1 MIFHRANPCKFRG
14 IEGKEKLQTWTNPTR
29 LWEPNG
35 LMLNRWAVY
44 DHIYGI
50 SPGMRREC
58 RCLWAVCGDGCR
70 NHGAVCRCE
79 LQHIGISFACCIY
92 LWFQQTETEK
102 RINKP
107 CQALNGL
114 VRLVWLIKLV
124 LAGGEPSH
132 FSKKVQIELILTAE
146 KISVCWKKHYYS

>member
-1 MIFHRANPCKFRG
+1 MIFHHANPCKFRG
-14 IEGKEKLQTWTNPTR
+14 IEGKNPKLQIWTNLTT

-35 LMLNRWAVY
+35 LILNRWAVY
-44 DHIYGI
+44 DHVYGI

-58 RCLWAVCGDGCR
+58 LLSVCGDGCR

-79 LQHIGISFACCIY
+79 LQHIGMSFACCVY

-102 RINKP
+102 LINKP

-114 VRLVWLIKLV
+114 VRLMWLIKLV
-124 LAGGEPSH
+124 LPEGSPPTSQ
-132 FSKKVQIELILTAE
+132 KKYKLT
-146 KISVCWKKHYYS
+146 